1 MSDLQSDMTIE
12 IESLVD
18 TSYHPL
24 KIPLRKEHRHDYYYF
39 SIVICHSAAG
49 RQPIIFSV
57 LHVN

>member
-24 KIPLRKEHRHDYYYF
+24 KIPLRKEH
-39 SIVICHSAAG
+39 S
-49 RQPIIFSV
+49 QT
-57 LHVN
+57 

>member
-24 KIPLRKEHRHDYYYF
+24 KIPLRKEHRHYYYF